1 MFDWTWAFARVI
13 MCLLLKFSTMFTLNA
28 FSFYVTFTDM
38 ESCDF
43 KLLSENILERLPENV
58 GIFVSQPCLLRAT
71 ATLVVFS
78 PSPAFPS

>member
-58 GIFVSQPCLLRAT
+58 GIFVSQALFTACNSHVGCLFSFPC
-71 ATLVVFS
+71 FS
-78 PSPAFPS
+78 